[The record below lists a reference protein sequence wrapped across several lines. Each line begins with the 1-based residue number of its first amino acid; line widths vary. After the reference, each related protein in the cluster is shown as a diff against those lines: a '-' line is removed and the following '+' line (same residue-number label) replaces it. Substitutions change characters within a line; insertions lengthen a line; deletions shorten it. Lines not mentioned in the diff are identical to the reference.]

1 MRECAE
7 IMLREAVKHLEGPS
21 SLQKI
26 YFVLFDHEALTAF
39 QSVRS
44 ELEAKV

>member
-1 MRECAE
+1 MRDCAE
-7 IMLREAVKHLEGPS
+7 IMLREAVKHLEGPT

-26 YFVLFDHEALTAF
+26 YFVLFDPEALAAF

-44 ELEAKV
+44 ELESKV